1 MTKPEIN
8 LESFEPKFETAYSHL
23 DPLSAITKQVL
34 IHKEPLTIGQ
44 FGQELHPV
52 IYPSGLNGSFKY
64 TVTLAVNHETT

>member
-34 IHKEPLTIGQ
+34 LHKEPLTIGQ

-52 IYPSGLNGSFKY
+52 IYDLF
-64 TVTLAVNHETT
+64 